1 MLART
6 ESPAFGSPSDGG
18 TGARPG
24 HLALVAAA
32 YGLVPAA
39 SAQLSGIGL
48 AITPAFQSPV
58 TVGQRTQPALVQL
71 VNQSVGQAAADTV
84 TVTNVRINPA
94 CAVSAVQGAPGV
106 PSPCMALEPRPDP
119 ALPIFELSDVSTPGT
134 TCPGAPFVISGPDA
148 EGDYA
153 FTPTAGP
160 LTLAP
165 IGQPGASC
173 RIQFT
178 FDVIQAPTD
187 GLTFQAA
194 ALLATS
200 PSFTGGVPQT
210 GASSVVINQPPTTTT
225 TTVPVTTT
233 TVPVAVLPAVVTAV
247 RPRVQPTLAS
257 TGARA
262 MVVPGLGLLLL
273 GLLGLAWLRR
283 VQSTP

>member
-1 MLART
+1 MPRSSLRHQ
-6 ESPAFGSPSDGG
+6 
-18 TGARPG
+18 RPG
-24 HLALVAAA
+24 C
-32 YGLVPAA
+32 
-39 SAQLSGIGL
+39 
-48 AITPAFQSPV
+48 
-58 TVGQRTQPALVQL
+58 R
-71 VNQSVGQAAADTV
+71 
-84 TVTNVRINPA
+84 
-94 CAVSAVQGAPGV
+94 
-106 PSPCMALEPRPDP
+106 
-119 ALPIFELSDVSTPGT
+119 
-134 TCPGAPFVISGPDA
+134 
-148 EGDYA
+148 GDYA
-153 FTPTAGP
+153 FTPNAGP

-173 RIQFT
+173 LNQFT
-178 FDVIQAPTD
+178 FDVVQAPTD

-225 TTVPVTTT
+225 TTTVPATTT
-233 TVPVAVLPAVVTAV
+233 TVPVAVLPAVVTAL